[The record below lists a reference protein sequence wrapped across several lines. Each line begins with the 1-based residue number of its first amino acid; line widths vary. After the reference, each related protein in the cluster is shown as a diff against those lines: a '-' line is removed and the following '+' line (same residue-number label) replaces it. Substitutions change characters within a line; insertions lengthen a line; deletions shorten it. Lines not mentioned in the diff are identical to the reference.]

1 MKVFLTSNPQI
12 QKQLSAIRYYNIDGI
27 GEGGIVTDL
36 IEPFAGILLGFLTFL
51 LAELR
56 RRRRL
61 REPKTDPPLPQSKY
75 CRNCFFY
82 KEFVRLIRDLE
93 KK

>member
-1 MKVFLTSNPQI
+1 MKAFLKSNPQFR
-12 QKQLSAIRYYNIDGI
+12 KQLSVIPDYNIDGI
-27 GEGGIVTDL
+27 VEGGSLTDL
-36 IEPFAGILLGFLTFL
+36 IDPFAGILLGFLTFL

-56 RRRRL
+56 RRRRA
-61 REPKTDPPLPQSKY
+61 REPKTDPPPPQNTH

-82 KEFVRLIRDLE
+82 KEFVRLVREME